1 MSKTG
6 GQVIEVARSVL
17 RIEAR
22 AIDALADRLGG
33 AFEQSVERICAL
45 EGRLVLSGVGK
56 SGHIARKIAATFAS
70 TGTPAFFVHAAEA
83 GHGDLGMI
91 TPKDLL
97 VVISNSGES
106 DEVVNLALFVKRF
119 GTPVVAMTGAP
130 DSSLARLADLHLDC
144 SVEKEACPL
153 GIAPTAST
161 SAQLAL
167 GDALAMATLSAKGF
181 TQEDFGKTHPNG
193 SLGRRLFLRVSDVM
207 KPLDQVPHL
216 SPSSKLLTAVSEMA
230 ASRIGAVVA
239 VDAADLA
246 GIFTDSD
253 LRRLLAK
260 NSEQLGNLSMLTLG
274 DVISKDPM
282 TIKASALASE
292 AISTFEGKHVSRLVC
307 VDEHGRPVGL
317 LSFFDLLDHK
327 VA

>member
-1 MSKTG
+1 MTSA
-6 GQVIEVARSVL
+6 VLDVAKRVL
-17 RIEAR
+17 ALESA
-22 AIDALADRLGG
+22 AIAALADRIGP
-33 AFEQSVERICAL
+33 AFEDSVDRICKL
-45 EGRLVLSGVGK
+45 RGRLVLSGVGK

-91 TPKDLL
+91 TPDDLL

-119 GTPVVAMTGAP
+119 GTPVVAMTGSAE
-130 DSSLARLADLHLDC
+130 SSLGKLADLHLDC
-144 SVEKEACPL
+144 SVEQEACPL

-167 GDALAMATLSAKGF
+167 GDALAMATLTAKGF
-181 TQEDFGKTHPNG
+181 TQEDFAKTHPNG
-193 SLGRRLFLRVSDVM
+193 ALGRKLFLRVSDVM
-207 KPLDQVPHL
+207 KKLSEVPHL
-216 SPSSKLLTAVSEMA
+216 TPDTKILAAVSEMA
-230 ASRIGAVVA
+230 ASRIGAVLA
-239 VDAADLA
+239 LNGAELA

-260 NSEQLGNLSMLTLG
+260 NSDQLGNLSMLSLS
-274 DVISKDPM
+274 DVISVNPM
-282 TIKASALASE
+282 TIQASALASE
-292 AISTFEGKHVSRLVC
+292 AISIFEDKHVSRLVC
-307 VDEHGRPVGL
+307 LDDMGQPCGL
-317 LSFFDLLDHK
+317 LSFFDLLDFK